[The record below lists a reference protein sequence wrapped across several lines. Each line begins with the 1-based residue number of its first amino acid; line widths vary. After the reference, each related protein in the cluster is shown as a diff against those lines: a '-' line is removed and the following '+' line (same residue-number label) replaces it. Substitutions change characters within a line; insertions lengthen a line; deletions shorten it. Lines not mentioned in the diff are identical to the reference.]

1 VNHQVPWDPGG
12 STRHRLGVKPRFKEG
27 GMLATLLLCIWAATI
42 GPGPAPQTDEEVAD
56 IYQRDIYRR
65 GRLGSKG
72 FGLAGW
78 LVTLCYSS
86 STSVSSL
93 SPPLLPR
100 SVDVTGFVE

>member
-65 GRLGSKG
+65 GRLGSG
-72 FGLAGW
+72 RLRPPQFE
-78 LVTLCYSS
+78 VFVSLCSS
-86 STSVSSL
+86 SVL
-93 SPPLLPR
+93 R
-100 SVDVTGFVE
+100 NG